1 MDLKENINIDTINY
15 EKEIVK
21 KVTSDFIRIYKIIPL
36 QKNSNGY
43 LCAISDKNDVNAID
57 KIRALLED
65 EIIIFEAPNEKIQKI
80 NSIVNSKIEDI
91 DFKKDIK
98 ETFPNVYTNIDFNN
112 APVVKMFESILTEGT
127 SRNASDIHIES
138 LENEIR
144 IRFRVDG
151 VLINFMKID
160 KEIKEALSAR
170 IKVLCNLNV
179 TENRLPQDGR
189 MKKIINDIEY
199 DFRVSILPS
208 VYGEKIVIRILD
220 SKSFTFSIDKIGLD
234 KERQT
239 KLIELL
245 KKESGIILVTGPTG
259 CGKSTTLYSFLEELN
274 NEEVNVMTVEDPV
287 EYSLYG
293 ITQIQVNEKIG
304 FTFSSILRSILR
316 QDPNVIMIGEIR
328 DEVTASIAMR
338 LAITGHLVLSTLHTN
353 DSIGAITRL
362 TNLGIEPFLI
372 ANSLRAVISQRLV
385 RKLCDK
391 CKEEHLTTTKEMQ
404 LLDLSEKKIIY
415 QKKGCPICHNTGYLG
430 RVGVYEI
437 LIINEEIKNLLYK
450 DSDYTKIKAKA
461 IKTIEKN
468 LMTDARE
475 KVLNGITSIDE
486 YFKIC
491 SKEYN

>member
-1 MDLKENINIDTINY
+1 MNNDFYSIDTINY
-15 EKEIVK
+15 EKEIIK

-36 QKNSNGY
+36 QKSDKGY
-43 LCAISDKNDVNAID
+43 ICAISDKNDINAID
-57 KIRALLED
+57 KVRALLGD
-65 EIIIFEAPNEKIQKI
+65 EVIVFEAPNEKIQKI
-80 NSIVNSKIEDI
+80 NSIVNSQIEDI
-91 DFKKDIK
+91 NFQKDIK

-112 APVVKMFESILTEGT
+112 APIVKMFESILTEGT
-127 SRNASDIHIES
+127 SRNASDIHIEP
-138 LENEIR
+138 LEKEIR

-160 KEIKEALSAR
+160 KEVRDSLSAR
-170 IKVLCNLNV
+170 IKVLCNLNI

-189 MKKIINDIEY
+189 MKKVINDIEY

-208 VYGEKIVIRILD
+208 IYGEKIVIRILD
-220 SKSFTFSIDKIGLD
+220 SKSFSFAIDKLGLSQ
-234 KERQT
+234 ERQE
-239 KLIELL
+239 KLIKLL
-245 KKESGIILVTGPTG
+245 NKESGIILVTGPTG

-274 NEEVNVMTVEDPV
+274 SEEVNVMTVEDPV

-353 DSIGAITRL
+353 DSIGAIARL

-385 RKLCDK
+385 RKLCNK
-391 CKEEHLTTTKEMQ
+391 CKEPHLSTDKEMK
-404 LLDLSEKKIIY
+404 LLSLKEKRTLY
-415 QKKGCPICHNTGYLG
+415 QSKGCSVCHNTGYMG
-430 RVGVYEI
+430 RVGIYEI
-437 LIINEEIKNLLYK
+437 LIVNEEIKNLLYK
-450 DSDYTKIKAKA
+450 DYDFTKIKSKA
-461 IKTIEKN
+461 IKSIDVD
-468 LMTDARE
+468 LLSDAKE
-475 KVLNGITSIDE
+475 KVLSGITSIEE
-486 YFKIC
+486 YLKIC